1 MNLSD
6 DGRSDESSDVE
17 LPEKDGDEVAVNI
30 NERRTRRGVYAVL
43 KESDTESAEDT
54 EPEPESTTVGGE
66 TPCPIDLTLE
76 VEMTD
81 DAASIGIG
89 LNSLPPSRSSLVPPL
104 PMHGLATPEPD
115 TASAVSG
122 CAPSRR
128 QSIKPGEPSASA
140 SPAPSVARS
149 ATPVF
154 EPIITTR
161 RQKRERELQQ
171 QQRQQQQQLVTP
183 PLSEDT
189 ASLADG
195 ANIPAHSTRSA
206 SRGRSKGVP
215 TREYDRVLRGRPT
228 LRGGSVGALS
238 ASASTSTSKQKEK
251 AVEEGTRNKDK
262 GKGKAPAQ
270 EETDTG
276 KNGKTSD
283 PDVPTCVTCLNVLPI
298 ISLDQTIVY
307 GDFDNATG
315 KAKKEKR
322 ECPR

>member
-1 MNLSD
+1 MHLSD

-17 LPEKDGDEVAVNI
+17 LPEKDGDEVAVNV

-43 KESDTESAEDT
+43 KESDTESGEDT

-76 VEMTD
+76 VEVTD
-81 DAASIGIG
+81 DATSIGP
-89 LNSLPPSRSSLVPPL
+89 NSLPPSRSSLVPPR
-104 PMHGLATPEPD
+104 PMLGLATPEPD
-115 TASAVSG
+115 SASAAS
-122 CAPSRR
+122 CSALSRR
-128 QSIKPGEPSASA
+128 QSIKPGEPNASA

-161 RQKRERELQQ
+161 RQKKERELQ
-171 QQRQQQQQLVTP
+171 QQQQQLVTP

-189 ASLADG
+189 ASLADS
-195 ANIPAHSTRSA
+195 ASVPAHATRSA
-206 SRGRSKGVP
+206 SRGRGKSVP
-215 TREYDRVLRGRPT
+215 TRDHDRVLRGRPT
-228 LRGGSVGALS
+228 LRGGSIGALS

-251 AVEEGTRNKDK
+251 AAEEGTRIKNK

-270 EETDTG
+270 EETDTD
-276 KNGKTSD
+276 KNSKTSD